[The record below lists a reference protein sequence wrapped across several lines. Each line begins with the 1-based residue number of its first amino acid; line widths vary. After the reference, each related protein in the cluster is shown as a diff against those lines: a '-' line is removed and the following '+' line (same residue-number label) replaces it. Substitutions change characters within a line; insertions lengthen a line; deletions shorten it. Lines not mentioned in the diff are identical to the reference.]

1 MGSELKYFQ
10 DTGANKRV
18 FVGKCLAEEIRANG
32 EEIIDYVN
40 EIKRYYSSS
49 SKANQKLDEFVKSLN
64 SVGNF
69 FIAISDN
76 ILKNVKP
83 KNDNWKEELTS
94 YAVSAYRQ
102 VETLLRK
109 YDDEDLIDYDE
120 LYTDLYET
128 LKQEGKYLAERIEH
142 FLDIRPF
149 YTVDRNK
156 FYPGIQENYIRLA
169 DFDETKTPF
178 LTVTYFNGFL
188 DRDNKVVVKEV
199 IGFRE
204 YIDIKEIEKNL

>member
-10 DTGANKRV
+10 DTRVNKRV

-40 EIKRYYSSS
+40 EIKKYYSSS

-102 VETLLRK
+102 LETLLRK

-149 YTVDRNK
+149 YTVDRNN

-204 YIDIKEIEKNL
+204 YIDIKEIEKNM

>member
-10 DTGANKRV
+10 DTRVNKRV

-40 EIKRYYSSS
+40 EIKKYYSSS

-83 KNDNWKEELTS
+83 KNNNWKEELTS

-128 LKQEGKYLAERIEH
+128 LKQEEKYLAERIEH

-149 YTVDRNK
+149 YTVDRNN

-204 YIDIKEIEKNL
+204 YIDIKEIEKNM

>member
-10 DTGANKRV
+10 DTRVNKRV

-40 EIKRYYSSS
+40 EIKKYYSSS

-83 KNDNWKEELTS
+83 KKDNWKEELTS

-102 VETLLRK
+102 LETLLRK

-149 YTVDRNK
+149 YTVDRNN

-204 YIDIKEIEKNL
+204 YIDIKEIEKNM